1 MNVCREFDGHIVKF
15 NQTRFV
21 QKEDKMQTLDTLRRF
36 SPNVVLLA
44 LLIALGAGGVI
55 VIAAQNALQ
64 VPAQTR
70 LTNAA
75 AEQDARMVLQE
86 LERERLDQLNASS
99 DIAAL
104 RERAAAAQDLQMV
117 MHELERERF
126 PQVYAKS
133 VGAASMSCLDPRVG
147 CDR

>member
-1 MNVCREFDGHIVKF
+1 
-15 NQTRFV
+15 
-21 QKEDKMQTLDTLRRF
+21 MQTLDTLRRF